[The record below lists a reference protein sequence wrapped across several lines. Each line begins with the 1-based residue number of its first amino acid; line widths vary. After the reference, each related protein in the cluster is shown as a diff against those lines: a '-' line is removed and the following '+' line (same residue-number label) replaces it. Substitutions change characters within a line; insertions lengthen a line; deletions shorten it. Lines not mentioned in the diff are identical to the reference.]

1 MPRKSEIEQYAEFIR
16 AIYDMPPDVRQ
27 AFLVLV
33 KWSMA
38 RRRAQ

>member
-1 MPRKSEIEQYAEFIR
+1 MSKIEQRAELIR
-16 AIYDMPPDVRQ
+16 MVYDMPPDVRQ

-38 RRRAQ
+38 RRRAK